1 MDDKFIKDNSLTAGK
16 GESEEISWI
25 TSNGAH
31 IPIHEGQTEKEAC
44 EKHFEKTRLI
54 DNNNKNEYTKVSAQG
69 RKLCDF
75 RSLKDLLNSPNLD
88 EMIQKSQFA
97 FFSKGR
103 EDLIIKPIIKELGF
117 DGLPQKVTAN
127 EFEKLKKTNKAL
139 YRGVEDSKY
148 INDYKNGEMFIGLG
162 VNGTG
167 VYTTIEQQKAQRYAK
182 DGGVIE
188 LLIDKDA
195 KIANGFELT
204 IEAKELLFSLKS
216 GTDVAGNPI
225 NVGLDAEKLS
235 KVGEGSN
242 KRFVTLLA
250 LSKGYDAIEVGN
262 GDFIILN
269 RTATIVKEE

>member
-1 MDDKFIKDNSLTAGK
+1 MDKFIKSKDIMEGK
-16 GESEEISWI
+16 GEAEEISWI

-31 IPIHEGQTEKEAC
+31 IPIHEGQTKQEAC
-44 EKHFEKTRLI
+44 KKHFEKVRLI
-54 DNNNKNEYTKVSAQG
+54 DNANKNEYTKISVEG
-69 RKLCDF
+69 RNMCDF
-75 RSLKDLLNSPNLD
+75 QSLKDVLNSPNLD
-88 EMIQKSQFA
+88 ELIQKSQFA

-117 DGLPQKVTAN
+117 DGLPQKVNAN
-127 EFEKLKKTNKAL
+127 KFEELKKTNKVL
-139 YRGVEDSKY
+139 YRGVGDIKY
-148 INDYKNGEMFIGLG
+148 IDAYKNGEMFIGLG

-167 VYTTIEQQKAQRYAK
+167 VYTTIEQQKAQSYAK

-188 LLIDKDA
+188 LLLDKNA

-204 IEAKELLFSLKS
+204 TEAKELLFSLKT
-216 GTDVAGNPI
+216 GADVSGNPI
-225 NVGLDAEKLS
+225 NIGLDTEKLS
-235 KVGEGSN
+235 KIGEGSN

-269 RTATIVKEE
+269 RTATIVKED

>member
-16 GESEEISWI
+16 GENDDIEWI
-25 TSNGAH
+25 TVNGAH
-31 IPIHEGQTEKEAC
+31 IPIHKGQTKQDAC
-44 EKHFEKTRLI
+44 EKHFEKARLI
-54 DNNNKNEYTKVSAQG
+54 DNDDKKEYTKISAQG
-69 RKLCDF
+69 RKLRDF
-75 RSLKDLLNSPNLD
+75 RSLKDILDNPNLD

-117 DGLPQKVTAN
+117 DGLPQKVTADK
-127 EFEKLKKTNKAL
+127 FEELKKTSKIL
-139 YRGVEDSKY
+139 YRGVTDSKY
-148 INDYKNGEMFIGLG
+148 IDIYKNGEMFIGLG

-167 VYTTIEQQKAQRYAK
+167 VYTTIERQEAQRYAQ
-182 DGGVIE
+182 GGGIIE

-204 IEAKELLFSLKS
+204 MEAQELLFSLKS
-216 GTDVAGNPI
+216 GTDVAGDPI

-235 KVGEGSN
+235 KIGEGRN

-250 LSKGYDAIEVGN
+250 LSKGYDAVDVGN